1 MMNIFT
7 NNRLLLSALFL
18 TVNLAGV
25 LAQKPAAPP
34 AKVPAKPPATTTKPV
49 ATPGKTPQKPAP
61 APVKS
66 AAPAPPRDSN
76 VLKLFDKNTVKWQ
89 KTYKG
94 RFDDAAVVEVSL
106 GYDGKICRGFLV
118 YPQSNTRIRLE
129 GKMDTSGFKLEER
142 NDNQRVS
149 GYISGRIQG
158 KSLTAEWNNSD
169 NSLGGRIEAEEVPLQ
184 APVNCSDNKWSS
196 RYITRY
202 NNARCD
208 MVLVRAQGGILDG
221 FMWIESDGETY
232 RLKGEIKP
240 DGTYEL
246 DALGEA
252 DRLVAIISGEF
263 KAGQGTVCRWTGS
276 GEKREFKFILKDHF
290 QMGCYDYADYNASF
304 DVLHPHTV
312 CEPCNTW
319 LDEQVRQ
326 WLEKCK
332 SVFESQNLK
341 QTPETRNVQR
351 ASAWPEITCWTD
363 NLLSGYLTFSDTR
376 SSETQG
382 IAYNFDLKNGKLI
395 NPEDLFV
402 KSFSYKNWF
411 SDFANKEMPKLPSF
425 AADPQFR
432 SWLVEEGF
440 PLMVIRR
447 EGFELSTL
455 FHPFYGRQTL
465 FIPYSSIRNSLRKDG
480 PLGEFVK

>member
-18 TVNLAGV
+18 SVNLTGV

-66 AAPAPPRDSN
+66 AVPAPPRDSN

-221 FMWIESDGETY
+221 FLWIESDGTTY
-232 RLKGEIKP
+232 RLKGEAKS
-240 DGTYEL
+240 DGTYEM

-319 LDEQVRQ
+319 LDEQVKQ

-465 FIPYSSIRNSLRKDG
+465 FVPYSSIRNSLRKDG

>member
-1 MMNIFT
+1 
-7 NNRLLLSALFL
+7 
-18 TVNLAGV
+18 
-25 LAQKPAAPP
+25 
-34 AKVPAKPPATTTKPV
+34 
-49 ATPGKTPQKPAP
+49 
-61 APVKS
+61 
-66 AAPAPPRDSN
+66 
-76 VLKLFDKNTVKWQ
+76 
-89 KTYKG
+89 
-94 RFDDAAVVEVSL
+94 
-106 GYDGKICRGFLV
+106 
-118 YPQSNTRIRLE
+118 
-129 GKMDTSGFKLEER
+129 MDTSGFKLEER
-142 NDNQRVS
+142 SDKEQTTGFV
-149 GYISGRIQG
+149 SGRIQG

-169 NSLGGRIEAEEVPLQ
+169 NSLGGRIEAEEVPLA

-246 DALGEA
+246 DALGDA

-290 QMGCYDYADYNASF
+290 QMGCYDYADFNTSF
-304 DVLHPHTV
+304 DVLHPHTI

-319 LDEQVRQ
+319 LDEQVKE

-332 SVFESQNLK
+332 AAFESRQLK

-382 IAYNFDLKNGKLI
+382 ISYNFDLKNGKLI

-402 KSFSYKNWF
+402 KSFSWKNWF
-411 SDFANKEMPKLPSF
+411 ADFANREMPKLPSF

-465 FIPYSSIRNSLRKDG
+465 FVPYSSIKNSVRKDG